1 MADAMVLCRFVHFC
15 VVLMLFGAW
24 VFRPLLLGRLTTLDQ
39 PLLRLSQW
47 LAVVALASGVGWL
60 LLVTA
65 SMAGTWAA
73 AFEPAILLRVLG
85 RTFFGEVWGWHL
97 LLNALLVILLLTPW
111 RSSLPLAR

>member
-15 VVLMLFGAW
+15 VVLM
-24 VFRPLLLGRLTTLDQ
+24 
-39 PLLRLSQW
+39 RLSQW
-47 LAVVALASGVGWL
+47 LAAVALASGVGWL

-97 LLNALLVILLLTPW
+97 LLNALLVILVLTPW